1 MVKLKIPVNK
11 TEELVIVSH
20 KGMLNIEK
28 YEGDQR
34 VEARLKDIEAIIDT
48 LMYLDRIQWRIDK
61 EYRDKAIK
69 AEIPIDKTKDLIFI
83 LHHNGM
89 LVMKVDDSQTIEFQ
103 EKDIPRVIDALKFV
117 NAQEQK
123 FPV

>member
-1 MVKLKIPVNK
+1 MVQLKIPINK
-11 TEELVIVSH
+11 IEELVIASH

-28 YEGDQR
+28 FEGDQK

-48 LMYLDRIQWRIDK
+48 LLYLNSVQWRIDK

>member
-1 MVKLKIPVNK
+1 MVQLKIPINK
-11 TEELVIVSH
+11 IEELVIASH

-28 YEGDQR
+28 FEGDQK

-48 LMYLDRIQWRIDK
+48 LLYLNSVQWRIDK

-89 LVMKVDDSQTIEFQ
+89 LVMKVDDYQTIEFQ

>member
-1 MVKLKIPVNK
+1 MVQLKIPINK
-11 TEELVIVSH
+11 IEELVIASH

-28 YEGDQR
+28 FEGDQK

-48 LMYLDRIQWRIDK
+48 LLYLNSVQWRIDK

-103 EKDIPRVIDALKFV
+103 KKDIPRVIDALKFV

>member
-1 MVKLKIPVNK
+1 MVQLKIPINK
-11 TEELVIVSH
+11 IEELVIASH

-28 YEGDQR
+28 FEGDQK

-48 LMYLDRIQWRIDK
+48 LLYLNSVQWRIDK

-117 NAQEQK
+117 NAQEHK